1 MKPYAEIKV
10 LDIYHNPVTGS
21 EWAVVEKSDPEKMVQ
36 ITMLG
41 SNNDKQYTMWKR
53 NTDRIFN
60 FPQVQYGS

>member
-1 MKPYAEIKV
+1 MKPYAQIKV
-10 LDIYHNPVTGS
+10 LDVYQNPVTGS
-21 EWAVVEKSDPEKMVQ
+21 EWAVVEKSDSEKMVQ

-41 SNNDKQYTMWKR
+41 KNDDKQFTMWKR

>member
-1 MKPYAEIKV
+1 MKSYAEIKV
-10 LDIYHNPVTGS
+10 LDVYQNPVTGS
-21 EWAVVEKSDPEKMVQ
+21 EWAVVEKSDSEKMVQ
-36 ITMLG
+36 LTMLG

>member
-10 LDIYHNPVTGS
+10 LDVYQNPVTGS
-21 EWAVVEKSDPEKMVQ
+21 EWAVVEKSDSEKMVQ

-60 FPQVQYGS
+60 FPQVQYGR

>member
-1 MKPYAEIKV
+1 MKPYAENKV
-10 LDIYHNPVTGS
+10 LYVNQNPVTGS
-21 EWAVVEKSDPEKMVQ
+21 EWAVVEKSDSEKMVQ
-36 ITMLG
+36 LTMLG

>member
-10 LDIYHNPVTGS
+10 LDVYQNPVTGS
-21 EWAVVEKSDPEKMVQ
+21 EWAVVEKSDSEKMVQ
-36 ITMLG
+36 LTMLG

>member
-10 LDIYHNPVTGS
+10 LDVYQNPVTGS
-21 EWAVVEKSDPEKMVQ
+21 EWAVVEKSDSEKMVQ
-36 ITMLG
+36 ITMLS

>member
-10 LDIYHNPVTGS
+10 LDVYQNPVTGS
-21 EWAVVEKSDPEKMVQ
+21 ERAVVEKSDSEKMVQ
-36 ITMLG
+36 LTMLG

>member
-1 MKPYAEIKV
+1 MKPYAQIKV
-10 LDIYHNPVTGS
+10 LDVYQNPVTGS
-21 EWAVVEKSDPEKMVQ
+21 EWAVVEKSDSEKMVQ

>member
-10 LDIYHNPVTGS
+10 LDVYQNPVTGS
-21 EWAVVEKSDPEKMVQ
+21 EWAVVEKSDSEKMVQ

>member
-10 LDIYHNPVTGS
+10 LDVYQNPVTGS
-21 EWAVVEKSDPEKMVQ
+21 EWAVVEKSDSEKMVQ

-41 SNNDKQYTMWKR
+41 KNDDKQFTMWKR

-60 FPQVQYGS
+60 FPQVQYGN

>member
-1 MKPYAEIKV
+1 MKPYAQIKV
-10 LDIYHNPVTGS
+10 LDVYQNPVTGS
-21 EWAVVEKSDPEKMVQ
+21 EWAVVEKSDSEKMVQ

-41 SNNDKQYTMWKR
+41 SNDDKQFTMWKR

>member
-10 LDIYHNPVTGS
+10 LDVYRNPVTGS
-21 EWAVVEKSDPEKMVQ
+21 EWAVVEKSDSEKMVQ
-36 ITMLG
+36 LTMLA
-41 SNNDKQYTMWKR
+41 NHLDKQFTMWKR